1 MSAEKAL
8 LRVGLTGPL
17 RQAGPYSRVVAGN
30 LLGEYLRARRQRLQP
45 EDVGFPARTGRRVT
59 GLRREEVASLA
70 GISADYYQR
79 LEQGRDS
86 NPSAQVMNAL
96 VRILRLDAAAA
107 NYLFTL
113 AGLPPRA
120 DTINQLEGEQVP
132 AGTLRLLA
140 ALPLPAI
147 VVGRY
152 FDVLASNASARAL
165 SPALWPG
172 RNRLLSVFLDA
183 AEFDRYGDWEL
194 STAQLAAV
202 IRAHVGT
209 HADDL
214 RFQRLIERLS
224 MDSERFR
231 TLWEEQEV
239 TDRDDSPA
247 HLYYEQVG
255 DLTLDR
261 EQLAVTGATDQS
273 LVIYHAPP
281 GSPAAAALQQLLRT
295 QSADTTPDRPS
306 PVAEPHR

>member
-1 MSAEKAL
+1 M
-8 LRVGLTGPL
+8 
-17 RQAGPYSRVVAGN
+17 
-30 LLGEYLRARRQRLQP
+30 
-45 EDVGFPARTGRRVT
+45 
-59 GLRREEVASLA
+59 
-70 GISADYYQR
+70 
-79 LEQGRDS
+79 
-86 NPSAQVMNAL
+86 
-96 VRILRLDAAAA
+96 
-107 NYLFTL
+107 
-113 AGLPPRA
+113 
-120 DTINQLEGEQVP
+120 
-132 AGTLRLLA
+132 LA

-172 RNRLLSVFLDA
+172 RNRLLSVFLDP

>member
-132 AGTLRLLA
+132 AG
-140 ALPLPAI
+140 
-147 VVGRY
+147 
-152 FDVLASNASARAL
+152 
-165 SPALWPG
+165 
-172 RNRLLSVFLDA
+172 
-183 AEFDRYGDWEL
+183 
-194 STAQLAAV
+194 
-202 IRAHVGT
+202 H
-209 HADDL
+209 
-214 RFQRLIERLS
+214 
-224 MDSERFR
+224 
-231 TLWEEQEV
+231 
-239 TDRDDSPA
+239 
-247 HLYYEQVG
+247 
-255 DLTLDR
+255 
-261 EQLAVTGATDQS
+261 
-273 LVIYHAPP
+273 
-281 GSPAAAALQQLLRT
+281 
-295 QSADTTPDRPS
+295 
-306 PVAEPHR
+306 